1 MHQIELDMATLSLY
15 LDTRAAGKNH
25 PLKIVIRNRSTSAM
39 ISLGIKLSQEE
50 WDAKKC
56 RVIKHPQKNLLN
68 SRIRQRFNEI
78 ENAMN
83 RLFVADSLVKAKE
96 IKLRILN
103 ELYGLGN
110 TDMFVDF
117 FREQI
122 SAKRTK
128 HTKETYEIV
137 LRKILRSFENAEE
150 LRFTDITYDWVLQF
164 KRYLED
170 SGLSDNS
177 IALAL
182 SKVHAVIKEG
192 IRQELIDKD
201 PFLFVKI
208 RRRETRKRAMSIDMI
223 KRIVNFCYKPGYNTR
238 MYEEYKCIFLLI
250 LFLRGISM
258 KDLLFLKK
266 SDYKDGYIEYY
277 RYKTHKRYIVKV
289 EPEVDKIIE
298 KIKGKGEY
306 LIKPMDRQLSIYES
320 YCFRFNRAL
329 KRMAGDKNVSS
340 YWLRHSWATICINDL
355 NISKEVVSAGLGHD
369 IGNRITA
376 VYIDFDQ
383 TKVDEANRRFI
394 DYILYG
400 KK

>member
-122 SAKRTK
+122 STKRTK

-137 LRKILRSFENAEE
+137 LRKILRAFENAEE
-150 LRFTDITYDWVLQF
+150 LRFADITYDWVLQF

-208 RRRETRKRAMSIDMI
+208 RRRETRKRAMSIGMI
-223 KRIVNFCYKPGYNTR
+223 KRIVNFCYKPG
-238 MYEEYKCIFLLI
+238 
-250 LFLRGISM
+250 
-258 KDLLFLKK
+258 
-266 SDYKDGYIEYY
+266 
-277 RYKTHKRYIVKV
+277 
-289 EPEVDKIIE
+289 
-298 KIKGKGEY
+298 
-306 LIKPMDRQLSIYES
+306 
-320 YCFRFNRAL
+320 
-329 KRMAGDKNVSS
+329 
-340 YWLRHSWATICINDL
+340 
-355 NISKEVVSAGLGHD
+355 
-369 IGNRITA
+369 
-376 VYIDFDQ
+376 
-383 TKVDEANRRFI
+383 
-394 DYILYG
+394 
-400 KK
+400 

>member
-122 SAKRTK
+122 STKRTK

-137 LRKILRSFENAEE
+137 LRKILRAFENAEE
-150 LRFTDITYDWVLQF
+150 LR
-164 KRYLED
+164 
-170 SGLSDNS
+170 
-177 IALAL
+177 
-182 SKVHAVIKEG
+182 
-192 IRQELIDKD
+192 
-201 PFLFVKI
+201 
-208 RRRETRKRAMSIDMI
+208 
-223 KRIVNFCYKPGYNTR
+223 
-238 MYEEYKCIFLLI
+238 LLI
-250 LFLRGISM
+250 LLMTGCYSSSVTLKTADYRIIVLLLLCLR
-258 KDLLFLKK
+258 F
-266 SDYKDGYIEYY
+266 
-277 RYKTHKRYIVKV
+277 T
-289 EPEVDKIIE
+289 P
-298 KIKGKGEY
+298 
-306 LIKPMDRQLSIYES
+306 
-320 YCFRFNRAL
+320 
-329 KRMAGDKNVSS
+329 
-340 YWLRHSWATICINDL
+340 
-355 NISKEVVSAGLGHD
+355 
-369 IGNRITA
+369 
-376 VYIDFDQ
+376 
-383 TKVDEANRRFI
+383 
-394 DYILYG
+394 
-400 KK
+400 